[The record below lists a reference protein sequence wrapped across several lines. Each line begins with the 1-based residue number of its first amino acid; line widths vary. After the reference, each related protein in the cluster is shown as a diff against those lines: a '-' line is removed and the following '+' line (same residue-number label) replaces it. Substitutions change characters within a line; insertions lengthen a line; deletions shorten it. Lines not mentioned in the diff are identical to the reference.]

1 MNDINKIN
9 KIILEKKIKFNNN
22 IFLYI
27 CYIKQNNYELFFL
40 MSVSFQIIILKIQ
53 TFL

>member
-9 KIILEKKIKFNNN
+9 KIILEKKIKFNNK

-27 CYIKQNNYELFFL
+27 YYIKQNNYELFIL
-40 MSVSFQIIILKIQ
+40 MSASFQIIILKI
-53 TFL
+53 